1 MVNINWD
8 LIFYIFVTQALLGNR
23 YGYRPFPAKIPVT
36 EFSTFSE
43 LAIRHKID
51 VSALRLWFRCD
62 SNATPPVYQL
72 QPIITHFPHYTSHD
86 PQLRQQ
92 DRAGWW
98 ETFLHLQNLFWKLV
112 DLAVRENRMTL
123 QRAHVYLQSGI
134 SIILLCAICKFSV
147 LRSVFEFYNSTVR
160 NKI

>member
-1 MVNINWD
+1 MD
-8 LIFYIFVTQALLGNR
+8 LIFWLFITQALLGNR

-36 EFSTFSE
+36 EFSTFLG
-43 LAIRHKID
+43 LAISHKID
-51 VSALRLWFRCD
+51 VSALKSWFRCD
-62 SNATPPVYQL
+62 NNASPPVYQL
-72 QPIITHFPHYTSHD
+72 QPIITHFPHYTSCD

-112 DLAVRENRMTL
+112 DLAVRENRITQ

-134 SIILLCAICKFSV
+134 FCTNNNINLV
-147 LRSVFEFYNSTVR
+147 SVFCVLDTET
-160 NKI
+160 KE